1 MSHSYLSHPASCS
14 CSEGHQFEGWA
25 AEGVFGGPVGSAA
38 QASHRWGCKKFLKLP
53 FVGYLEILNFMTH
66 SVHLKTSVVLIF
78 AIEKLDQ

>member
-1 MSHSYLSHPASCS
+1 M
-14 CSEGHQFEGWA
+14 
-25 AEGVFGGPVGSAA
+25 GSAA
-38 QASHRWGCKKFLKLP
+38 QASHRWGCKKFLKWP